1 MGLENISACLHRCC
15 FAFRFLQ
22 SCLIQMK
29 LRLIDS
35 LVRKLS
41 KLTELLNT
49 HTEFVN
55 SCLEVISLLKIP
67 QFITGQKKKNSK
79 NDRRLTEKKRTT
91 TTAAKEM
98 KTEIATGRSSLIRT
112 WSTF

>member
-1 MGLENISACLHRCC
+1 MGLENISACLHRYC

-41 KLTELLNT
+41 KLTELFKNT

-55 SCLEVISLLKIP
+55 SCLEVISLLQIP
-67 QFITGQKKKNSK
+67 QFITGQKQKQQK
-79 NDRRLTEKKRTT
+79 
-91 TTAAKEM
+91 
-98 KTEIATGRSSLIRT
+98 
-112 WSTF
+112 

>member
-1 MGLENISACLHRCC
+1 
-15 FAFRFLQ
+15 
-22 SCLIQMK
+22 MK

-55 SCLEVISLLKIP
+55 SCLEVISLLQIP

-79 NDRRLTEKKRTT
+79 NERRLTEKKKRTT
-91 TTAAKEM
+91 TRAAKEM